1 MTRAATLVPLSM
13 LGQKGLVPVPLEFSG
28 ILSLSIRQNKLAVP
42 MPFVLGPCSYVRFS
56 RRRGKVT
63 LSTSL
68 PPAKV
73 TLIASTIHPLLR
85 TPSFNLSINEVA
97 LERAPPFDFE
107 YPLPAFRSC
116 LPPSAEPGI
125 RPKGVGV
132 GCHAKKMLQA
142 PPSAVARYMYMTE
155 QKRRRSNLFSK
166 ERGYLGEY
174 GYVLVFLT

>member
-125 RPKGVGV
+125 RPNERGSRTSCEENAASTTVSRCTVHVHDGTK
-132 GCHAKKMLQA
+132 A
-142 PPSAVARYMYMTE
+142 SAV
-155 QKRRRSNLFSK
+155 KLI
-166 ERGYLGEY
+166 
-174 GYVLVFLT
+174 